1 MKRRGVKKAQ
11 KAEDDSN
18 GVEDSVEKNGGA
30 SDVEQESDEPPK
42 DKKRKSKSNRKN
54 ASSPGK
60 KTVDEPVEEAD
71 PLEDVEE
78 VKKPKEKT
86 KKSKAVSDEEEEDG
100 EGEDETQY
108 EVEKVIDDKMIAGV
122 RHYLIRWKGYGQDDD
137 TWEPEDTLNC
147 PGAIKAFKDSKK
159 KTKGAKDKVK
169 KDSEEWDENEDF
181 EVNRILEVHHT
192 RNGKREFLVS
202 WKGFQPKDNSWEPE
216 ENMNCKDLIE
226 KFMQKVEKA
235 KSLDDRELRVNRKR
249 VHRLTYN
256 TPDSSRRLSRRMSG
270 KERVQYHDGE

>member
-86 KKSKAVSDEEEEDG
+86 KKSKAVSDEEEDG
-100 EGEDETQY
+100 EGDDETQY
-108 EVEKVIDDKMIAGV
+108 EVEKVLDDKMIAGV

-147 PGAIKAFKDSKK
+147 PDAIKAFKDAKK
-159 KTKGAKDKVK
+159 KTKVAKDKVK
-169 KDSEEWDENEDF
+169 KDGEEWDENEDF

-202 WKGFQPKDNSWEPE
+202 WKGFLPKDNSWEPE

-226 KFMQKVEKA
+226 KFMKKVEKA

-270 KERVQYHDGE
+270 KERVQYHDAE